1 MINIK
6 YNINNT
12 IKGGG
17 FRGNQGSPDFV
28 SNYAANI
35 LLDNQ

>member
-12 IKGGG
+12 IKEGGQG
-17 FRGNQGSPDFV
+17 DLGSPDFV
-28 SNYAANI
+28 CNYAANI